1 MNMVATLYTQP
12 SSAVI
17 DTSAD
22 IYDMVG
28 VFVGDELRGV
38 ANVSHLSELESL
50 SNFHPYEVF

>member
-1 MNMVATLYTQP
+1 MNMTAVLYTQP
-12 SSAVI
+12 TAVVT

-38 ANVSHLSELESL
+38 ATVEYLTALE
-50 SNFHPYEVF
+50 